1 MPAIAGAL
9 PSRRLDN
16 FAKGREL
23 EGQPAIGVE
32 GKRGAIEDE
41 LVLAADLVDIDQRD
55 AALGHAGDRDVETH
69 LVLVTGVRRS
79 VGHDHQLG
87 ARLAEAFHYVFV
99 VTPFGPNVLT
109 DRKADAHASEIDG
122 TGRRPGREQPPF
134 VKHAVIREVHLQP
147 HGGNDAAVEQA
158 ICVVELAAIEPG
170 RPDQQRR
177 TAAGCFPRKLLDL
190 GAASR
195 LKGRL
200 EHEVLGRIARHKK
213 FRQR

>member
-41 LVLAADLVDIDQRD
+41 LVLAADLVDVDQRD
-55 AALGHAGDRDVETH
+55 AALGHAGYRDVETQF
-69 LVLVTGVRRS
+69 VLVTSVRRS

-134 VKHAVIREVHLQP
+134 VKHAVIREGHLQP
-147 HGGNDAAVEQA
+147 HRGHDTAVEQA
-158 ICVVELAAIEPG
+158 IYHVEPTYIESASVT
-170 RPDQQRR
+170 QQHQ
-177 TAAGCFPRKLLDL
+177 TS
-190 GAASR
+190 AS
-195 LKGRL
+195 
-200 EHEVLGRIARHKK
+200 
-213 FRQR
+213 